1 MRAVHCMNGD
11 EYSLNY
17 IGLHYLDLSG
27 NSNPSACLNI
37 YFVHG
42 NLTEIINM
50 EFMCALGGGVF
61 YFNLE
66 DYVEKLDTLFKNTH
80 NCATLR
86 QFVYFYNQNSVFYIV
101 QIQCKYYFLFC
112 SFHLKSYN
120 LVLLTQFMV
129 YFYIISLLGRVC
141 KK

>member
-1 MRAVHCMNGD
+1 MVLTSERMRAVHCMNGD

-50 EFMCALGGGVF
+50 EFMCALGG
-61 YFNLE
+61 E
-66 DYVEKLDTLFKNTH
+66 
-80 NCATLR
+80 
-86 QFVYFYNQNSVFYIV
+86 
-101 QIQCKYYFLFC
+101 C
-112 SFHLKSYN
+112 SILIWKI
-120 LVLLTQFMV
+120 M
-129 YFYIISLLGRVC
+129 
-141 KK
+141 